1 MKKTVGF
8 FAGLSLG
15 INGSKTNIYQ
25 NHNLE
30 SLSPEDRTKIIQL
43 LNHHHSLFENLNDL
57 DQNSGLK
64 TEFNQNIRE
73 QYARFYEQ
81 LDQKIDQQQ
90 SVLSTQE
97 KFADRYENLF
107 NKYDQKLRNNNL
119 TTRQRM
125 RYHKLWIQYGML
137 YVQYCHN

>member
-1 MKKTVGF
+1 MKQTVGF

-15 INGSKTNIYQ
+15 INGSKTNISQ
-25 NHNLE
+25 NRNLE
-30 SLSPEDRTKIIQL
+30 SLSPEDRAKIVQL

-64 TEFNQNIRE
+64 TESNQDIRE
-73 QYARFYEQ
+73 QYARLYDKI
-81 LDQKIDQQQ
+81 DQEIDQQQ

-97 KFADRYENLF
+97 KFADRYDNLF
-107 NKYDQKLRNNNL
+107 KKYDQKLKNKNL
-119 TTRQRM
+119 TKRQRM

-137 YVQYCHN
+137 YLQYCQN